1 MYYALDSWSNSYQAI
16 INLQKIHTI
25 KIKIGKKFK
34 IVFTPKYITP
44 KYKSNYDTPVT
55 EYKLYRFKYK
65 IEFWK
70 STSNESWTTFTPYF
84 ILIKWKLQFFNRSY
98 NKMQKTDD
106 LYDATNCLEYIV
118 KGSKNDIVRKDKTPA
133 RIASFLI
140 RFFYYKKVKAVRNII
155 DSKTNQTNSN

>member
-1 MYYALDSWSNSYQAI
+1 
-16 INLQKIHTI
+16 
-25 KIKIGKKFK
+25 
-34 IVFTPKYITP
+34 
-44 KYKSNYDTPVT
+44 
-55 EYKLYRFKYK
+55 
-65 IEFWK
+65 
-70 STSNESWTTFTPYF
+70 
-84 ILIKWKLQFFNRSY
+84 
-98 NKMQKTDD
+98 MQKTDD